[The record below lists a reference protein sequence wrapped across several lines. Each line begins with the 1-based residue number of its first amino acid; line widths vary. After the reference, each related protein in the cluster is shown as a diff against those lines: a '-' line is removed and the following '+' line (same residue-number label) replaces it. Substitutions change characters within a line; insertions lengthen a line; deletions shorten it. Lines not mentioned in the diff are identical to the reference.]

1 VPAQDGKGRRL
12 PRACARRLAFEPRV
26 TGARRSGSCWHDR
39 SVSEDRR
46 RALADYEQMADL
58 YADDAAVDPIKVSYD
73 RPTILAMAGEVRGK
87 RVLDV
92 GCASGGLSEGFVER
106 GASVVG
112 IDLNPRLI
120 ERARERLGSRAEFR
134 VADISAP
141 LAFESSSFDVVAAS
155 LVLHYLKDW
164 GPSLREFARIL
175 RPGGHLVLSTH
186 HPTQDVEIATP
197 PAPYFET
204 VLLTDTWRKGGQEF
218 QVRFYHRPISAI
230 VDALADAG
238 FLIER
243 IPEPVPDPR
252 AFTDPVFYE
261 RIRAGPWFLFIRAV
275 TRARDVAGSSWRAG

>member
-1 VPAQDGKGRRL
+1 
-12 PRACARRLAFEPRV
+12 
-26 TGARRSGSCWHDR
+26 
-39 SVSEDRR
+39 VSEDRR
-46 RALADYEQMADL
+46 RALADYDQMADL
-58 YADDAAVDPIKVSYD
+58 YADDAAVDPLKVSYD
-73 RPTILAMAGEVRGK
+73 RPTILTMAGDVRGK

-92 GCASGGLSEGFVER
+92 GCASGGLSELFVER
-106 GASVVG
+106 GADVVG

-120 ERARERLGSRAEFR
+120 ERARERLGSRAEFH

-141 LAFESSSFDVVAAS
+141 LAFESGWFDVVAAS

-164 GPSLREFARIL
+164 NAPLREFARIL
-175 RPGGHLVLSTH
+175 RPGGVLALSTH

-204 VLLTDTWRKGGQEF
+204 VLLTDTWQKGGQDF

-243 IPEPVPDPR
+243 VPEPVPDPN
-252 AFTDPVFYE
+252 AFSDRDFYE
-261 RIRAGPWFLFIRAV
+261 RIRSGPWFLFIRAV
-275 TRARDVAGSSWRAG
+275 TRP

>member
-1 VPAQDGKGRRL
+1 VNS
-12 PRACARRLAFEPRV
+12 CA
-26 TGARRSGSCWHDR
+26 CWHDR

-46 RALADYEQMADL
+46 RALADYDQMADL
-58 YADDAAVDPIKVSYD
+58 YADDAAVDPLKVSYD
-73 RPTILAMAGEVRGK
+73 RPTILAMAGDVRDK

-92 GCASGGLSEGFVER
+92 GCASGGLSELFVER
-106 GASVVG
+106 GANVAG

-120 ERARERLGSRAEFR
+120 ERARERLGSRAEFH

-141 LAFESSSFDVVAAS
+141 LAFESGSFDVVAAS

-164 GPSLREFARIL
+164 GAPLREFARIL
-175 RPGGHLVLSTH
+175 RPGGLLVLSTH

-218 QVRFYHRPISAI
+218 QVRFYRRPISAI

-243 IPEPVPDPR
+243 IPEPVPDPNAFSDR
-252 AFTDPVFYE
+252 AFYE
-261 RIRAGPWFLFIRAV
+261 RIRRGPWFLFIQAV
-275 TRARDVAGSSWRAG
+275 TRR